1 MASNP
6 TLEFSGEAVRI
17 ALTSGLLLVS
27 WVLYVPVFFEE
38 RAAIGTAVSLLL

>member
-6 TLEFSGEAVRI
+6 TPEFSAEAVGV

-27 WVLYVPVFFEE
+27 WVLHVPVFFEE